1 MKLEKQIL
9 DLLKKDSR
17 LSHKEISVRLGS
29 NETKISAL
37 IKKLE
42 DDGVIARYSIIAN
55 EDNHEDGREKVR
67 ALIEVQVK
75 PEGGLGFEN
84 VAKRV
89 SQFPNV
95 VDHYLLSGTYD
106 FLIVVEGD
114 HIQEVS
120 SFVSGKLSSIE
131 NIKGTVTHFILKKY
145 KVNGAILDQND
156 SSSRLLVSP

>member
-17 LSHKEISVRLGS
+17 LSHREISVRLGA
-29 NETKISAL
+29 NESEISSL
-37 IKKLE
+37 VKRLE
-42 DDGVIARYSIIAN
+42 EDGVIARYSIIIN
-55 EDNHEDGREKVR
+55 EDKYEGGNEKVR

-84 VAKRV
+84 LAKRV
-89 SQFPNV
+89 SQFSNV

-120 SFVSGKLSSIE
+120 SFVSGKLSSID

-145 KVNGAILDQND
+145 KVNGAILDPSD